1 MTTKTEN
8 LALKHCLSVQQ
19 GVLEVSEPLS
29 VTMISNTEQ
38 MSHKRDTKQIYLQL
52 TDKKKKI
59 SKLTL
64 RKGNV
69 KW

>member
-38 MSHKRDTKQIYLQL
+38 MSHKRDTCEQIEVTQVRG
-52 TDKKKKI
+52 TGEMAGKKN
-59 SKLTL
+59 T
-64 RKGNV
+64 RM
-69 KW
+69 